1 MKREALIALI
11 LMSLFLINFVSADI
25 FLVSQPKEVYNYG
38 DYLEVI
44 LGSDGSD
51 GKTTIDLVCGQGSM
65 NIYSQYLHL
74 ETEIPITFPFSSNF
88 LKGLTGECYLSM
100 DFEGNIKKSSTFLIT
115 NKMNVDVKFNREDF
129 FTNENISFTGT
140 ASKANKQPVNGAAKI
155 NVNKI
160 DLESI
165 VPVED
170 GKFSGYILFPE
181 DTKSGE
187 YNMEVY
193 VYETKDDQTTNFDN
207 KTFSLTVLQM
217 PTSLEISSLDG
228 VDPGSEMTY
237 SAMLYD
243 QAHDSMEGFPV
254 AINIYDVNSQII
266 KSILPKTGESSKLII
281 PKNAPYGQWNM
292 TAESEKIAVNKV
304 FYVRENKEAEFE
316 ITNRTLIIRN
326 VGNVPY
332 DKIIQIT
339 IGNTTKIQ
347 HLNLSTAG
355 SLLLELSAPDGIY
368 DVEVNDGDVKANA
381 KVSLTGNAVDVRS
394 PYDNSALGFMSKG
407 FFAWVFVFI
416 VLGVFIFI
424 FVMKVYKKKSVLFFD
439 GSLPKRKEEGKGG
452 VVKLSSPT
460 GPGTPY
466 NKHQIEYVSSEALP
480 SLVLDGE
487 KQDSSVIT
495 LKVRNYEQL
504 KSNRSNAASAIEE
517 AVKEISENRG
527 KIYRKDDSI
536 VGIFAPVITKKFDN
550 EVSAVKVAKKISE
563 LLNEHNKR
571 YAHKIDFGIGVNNCH
586 IIASKDRGKLLFT
599 PVNNSI
605 SGVRTIADLA
615 KNDFLLGEA
624 IHKKLGAKVKTAP
637 HSHKGLKTYA
647 VLDIVERKTD
657 DAFIRGFLDRNK
669 EYKDNRP
676 RFQK

>member
-1 MKREALIALI
+1 MNMKREALIALI

-439 GSLPKRKEEGKGG
+439 GSLPKKKEEGKGG

-586 IIASKDRGKLLFT
+586 IIASKDRGKLL
-599 PVNNSI
+599 
-605 SGVRTIADLA
+605 
-615 KNDFLLGEA
+615 
-624 IHKKLGAKVKTAP
+624 
-637 HSHKGLKTYA
+637 
-647 VLDIVERKTD
+647 
-657 DAFIRGFLDRNK
+657 
-669 EYKDNRP
+669 
-676 RFQK
+676 